1 MRVSDTFYQNWFV
14 RRTFYAPFFS
24 FMAIILAAC
33 GGLSGEPDIIRTF
46 PPPTEAPIILPQV
59 PPNLALGEQ
68 IYRANCT
75 ACHGESGAGDGETAL
90 DTPAM
95 NLPNFQLAEAIDGQ
109 TPEDYYEIITN
120 GRLDKFMPPWVESL
134 TDEERWA
141 VAMYVYT
148 LHQTDDQLA
157 IGEEIYVANCAE
169 CHGDEGRGD
178 GERAITESRDAGD
191 LTDLQSMSSLSDN
204 HIFVNVNEGAGSEM
218 PAFGDDLTQDEQ
230 QAVVAY
236 ARRLSLDT
244 GPLKQPVSTPFPEDT
259 VLGRVSGHVSNGTAG
274 GTIPQEMT
282 VLFVQLDENDE
293 VLWSDET
300 TSDEAGAYAFENV
313 PIVIGTR
320 YGVSTTYQG
329 RTFVAGQFIENT
341 DQTDITTNIA
351 IYETTQDPSVL
362 TITQILEQITPEAN
376 RLVVDYEIHFAN
388 SSDRAFSTDLELSEG
403 RFASVEI
410 NLPVSAVISG
420 IVGEGSFQF
429 NNEAARLTDTR
440 PVLPG
445 ADHIIRLQYL
455 LSYNN
460 EAIMDYPLNYAS
472 DGPVIIV
479 INNDSFEIISDDLV
493 RIEPEAV
500 ESVDSPTY
508 GGILR
513 RPAGDSLIYEIRGVA
528 PPIGTSADN
537 TIVTSNNFLPVII
550 GIIVV
555 IAVILTGLIFL
566 SRRSPS
572 VESPMSSLVD
582 GLTRQL
588 ETLESQH
595 NAGQINHDVYQRRKQ
610 ELQARLS
617 EIDASDPSGVM

>member
-1 MRVSDTFYQNWFV
+1 
-14 RRTFYAPFFS
+14 
-24 FMAIILAAC
+24 
-33 GGLSGEPDIIRTF
+33 
-46 PPPTEAPIILPQV
+46 
-59 PPNLALGEQ
+59 
-68 IYRANCT
+68 
-75 ACHGESGAGDGETAL
+75 
-90 DTPAM
+90 
-95 NLPNFQLAEAIDGQ
+95 
-109 TPEDYYEIITN
+109 
-120 GRLDKFMPPWVESL
+120 
-134 TDEERWA
+134 
-141 VAMYVYT
+141 
-148 LHQTDDQLA
+148 
-157 IGEEIYVANCAE
+157 
-169 CHGDEGRGD
+169 
-178 GERAITESRDAGD
+178 
-191 LTDLQSMSSLSDN
+191 MSTLSDN

-236 ARRLSLDT
+236 ARRFSLDT
-244 GPLKQPVSTPFPEDT
+244 GPLKQPESTPFPEDT